1 MAGVEGLLKM
11 GCPCI
16 FGTATSQKPTEL
28 QPCRNGS
35 DGEFS
40 GDEGGQADASL
51 SARANSW
58 LSAALTPISA
68 FQARRAA
75 DQARQ
80 ERAIALK
87 AGSEMKLIS
96 AREATRV
103 RLSLS
108 SDGAMVTWQAVRGEG
123 GGGNE
128 SGVIALA
135 MIREIKPV
143 LAGGL
148 GALLGARPVP
158 LQWMIVAD
166 EETVKFESDSETTK
180 QTWMSSLAELS
191 KLQADAKVER
201 KMGYMATRR
210 MGLEERRREAE
221 RRKAEVMRSC
231 ASVGMKHTAQAMM
244 GRG

>member
-1 MAGVEGLLKM
+1 
-11 GCPCI
+11 
-16 FGTATSQKPTEL
+16 
-28 QPCRNGS
+28 
-35 DGEFS
+35 
-40 GDEGGQADASL
+40 
-51 SARANSW
+51 
-58 LSAALTPISA
+58 
-68 FQARRAA
+68 
-75 DQARQ
+75 
-80 ERAIALK
+80 
-87 AGSEMKLIS
+87 MKLIS